1 MRGGVR
7 SGNSG
12 AIYRYCRIG
21 ARYDDEISQG
31 VNYLCWIQIKR
42 VKQIYNN
49 DTDTKKYRTVTIR
62 ATNLITYG
70 DALFTTSIFSQ
81 STPNL
86 IYVGVIKVWQQ
97 QVMVRRG
104 LG

>member
-1 MRGGVR
+1 M
-7 SGNSG
+7 
-12 AIYRYCRIG
+12 G

-70 DALFTTSIFSQ
+70 DASYFLSYSV
-81 STPNL
+81 ST
-86 IYVGVIKVWQQ
+86 VGHIPFHDLVGKMDAV
-97 QVMVRRG
+97 
-104 LG
+104 LL